1 MKKQEMIDT
10 LKTQGENIN
19 KELTEMQLK
28 FNNKKEQLL
37 RIEGALEALSLLD
50 DEPQPPA
57 PKEKAEVPDHTSAA
71 KALGI

>member
-28 FNNKKEQLL
+28 FNSTKEQLL

-50 DEPQPPA
+50 DEPEPPA
-57 PKEKAEVPDHTSAA
+57 PKEKVEVPDHTSAA